1 MVDLLPVS
9 SASVAVAVVANPGL
23 PVAPGGGGGAA
34 VAAEGGAG
42 AAAAA
47 AGTAAG

>member
-1 MVDLLPVS
+1 MVGLLPVS

-23 PVAPGGGGGAA
+23 PAAPEGGGAA
-34 VAAEGGAG
+34 AAGGGAG